1 MKKHVMPE
9 MKEGGVNVTP
19 LIDIVMC
26 LIIFFMLVAKIGVTR
41 GDIKSVALPKTILG
55 KEIKDFSNTLTLNI
69 LPTNTD
75 DPQVSTLV
83 DGVPRD
89 IKIFEHLG
97 GQTDRPLL
105 RILKEFKSTH
115 TDPKVI
121 IRADKDLP
129 YSQLESVLLSC
140 AEAEVSNIAY
150 ETKEGTE
157 KPESADAPPGDA
169 PAAP

>member
-41 GDIKSVALPKTILG
+41 GELKNVALPKTILG
-55 KEIKDFSNTLTLNI
+55 KEMKDFSNTLTLNV
-69 LPTNTD
+69 LPTALD
-75 DPQVSTLV
+75 DPQITTLV
-83 DGVPRD
+83 DGVPKD
-89 IKIFEHLG
+89 IKIYDRMG
-97 GQTDRPLL
+97 GQTDQPLM
-105 RILKEFKSTH
+105 RILQDFKKSH

-129 YSQLESVLLSC
+129 YIQLEGVLLAC
-140 AEAEVSNIAY
+140 AEAEISNIAY
-150 ETKEGTE
+150 ETKEGTDNGDAA
-157 KPESADAPPGDA
+157 PADAGN
-169 PAAP
+169 

>member
-55 KEIKDFSNTLTLNI
+55 KEIKDFSNTLTLNV
-69 LPTNTD
+69 LPTPLD
-75 DPQVSTLV
+75 DPQITTLV
-83 DGVPRD
+83 DGFPKD
-89 IKIFEHLG
+89 IKLYDRLG
-97 GQTDRPLL
+97 GQTDQPLM
-105 RILKEFKSTH
+105 RILQEFKKSH

-129 YSQLESVLLSC
+129 YSQLEGVLLAC
-140 AEAEVSNIAY
+140 AEAEISNIAY
-150 ETKEGTE
+150 ETKEGVDTGDT
-157 KPESADAPPGDA
+157 PADA
-169 PAAP
+169 PAAGQ